1 MRGSRVVVIGLDGAT
16 FDLICPW
23 ATEGKLPTFARF
35 MDKGTW
41 GNLASTVPPV
51 TSPAWPTFST
61 GKNPGKHGIFDYIRP
76 RQGRFDLV
84 NASAIDSLVL
94 WEILSGKGKRVGV
107 INVPVTY
114 PPRPVNGFLV
124 AGLLSPSKAD
134 FTYPSNFLRRYE
146 AELGPYRVMPNVQYK
161 DGNEDEFIADLQD
174 LIERRK
180 RYALALMQD
189 EPWDFL
195 MIHFLALDVAQHA
208 LWHFMDPAHPRH
220 DPTRA
225 NRYSDAI
232 LQLYQQVDAALAEIT
247 ALLDDDT
254 MLFLMSDHGFGPL
267 HRVVN
272 LNNLFLETGLLYL
285 KHDPLTRLKYSLA
298 RLGITPATAYEW
310 LARLGLQS
318 ITFKV
323 SKRARNRV
331 VGMFLSFDD
340 VDWSR
345 TVAYSMGHVGQVYV
359 NVKGR
364 QPQGIVPS
372 EEYERVRQRVLDV
385 LERLVDPHTGRKLV
399 DRVIFREEVCHGPHC
414 EQGPDLHLVMDG
426 YRVIAF
432 PLFAT
437 NTRVVT
443 EQIRGDS
450 GCHRGNGILLAHGP
464 LVRAGRRIE
473 GANIVDLAPTI
484 LHAFG
489 LPVPR
494 DMDGRVLTEIYAP
507 DHLGSLPV
515 EFEAPGLALAE
526 KAYVLDQEEAQELE
540 DRLRGL
546 GYLG

>member
-1 MRGSRVVVIGLDGAT
+1 MRESRVVVIGLDGAT
-16 FDLICPW
+16 FDLIRPW
-23 ATEGKLPTFARF
+23 ATEGKLPTFARL

-180 RYALALMQD
+180 RFALALMQD

-247 ALLDDDT
+247 ALLGDDT

-285 KHDPLTRLKYSLA
+285 KRDPLTRLKFALA

-323 SKRARNRV
+323 SKRVRNRV
-331 VGMFLSFDD
+331 VGRFLSFDD

-345 TVAYSMGHVGQVYV
+345 TVAYSMGHVGQVYL
-359 NVKGR
+359 NMKGR
-364 QPQGIVPS
+364 QPQGIVPP

-385 LERLVDPHTGRKLV
+385 LERLVDPHTGRELV

-450 GCHRGNGILLAHGP
+450 GCHRANGIFVAYGPLAH
-464 LVRAGRRIE
+464 AGGRIE

-507 DHLGSLPV
+507 DHLASLPV
-515 EFEAPGLALAE
+515 EFETPGLALAE